1 MSDNAPSLVPGR
13 SCSGCTVCCKVM
25 AIQDLAK
32 PPMQWCPH
40 CTPGTGCKIYDARP
54 LECRAFH
61 CEYLLSPQMGEAW
74 APVRSRMVVV
84 VIRATG
90 GITVHVDPARRDA
103 WRKQPYYGD
112 LKAWAATLYP
122 QKRHLVVVQGE
133 DVIAVMPNAD
143 KRIGRARPDQMI
155 HIFEKM
161 TPLGMIYDAA
171 IADKGAAPKVPED

>member
-1 MSDNAPSLVPGR
+1 
-13 SCSGCTVCCKVM
+13 
-25 AIQDLAK
+25 
-32 PPMQWCPH
+32 
-40 CTPGTGCKIYDARP
+40 
-54 LECRAFH
+54 
-61 CEYLLSPQMGEAW
+61 MGEAW

-84 VIRATG
+84 VNRATG